1 MTDSEI
7 IKALECCITTKGGCK
22 ECPLKGYGR
31 VDCQLITATVA
42 YRLINRQQIEIEKAK
57 SATVKEFAEKLKE
70 HCNEISNQE
79 WNKKTLPVSWADAYE
94 GFIDDIDRLVEEMG
108 CNDGK

>member
-7 IKALECCITTKGGCK
+7 VKALKCCGDDASKCLS
-22 ECPLKGYGR
+22 CPLYSMK
-31 VDCQLITATVA
+31 CA
-42 YRLINRQQIEIEKAK
+42 YCVKMLCNNALDLINRQRAEIEKAK
-57 SATVKEFAEKLKE
+57 SEAVREFAEKLKE

-108 CNDGK
+108 CNDG